1 MTPAIQPAAG
11 LRDLA
16 SRFPRAG
23 RVEAIVLRPQRRGA
37 AITVVSAQAIA
48 GRGLEGDH
56 YAQPARSRKAGGG
69 RQLTLLQAEHLPVIA
84 ALAGR
89 ADVDAAALRRNLVVS
104 GLNLLAAVAL
114 FRDRPLRLRIGD
126 AVLLEA
132 TGLCHP
138 CSRMETVLGAGGYNA
153 MRGHGGINAR
163 ILAGG
168 TIRVGDAVRC
178 EAVPNND
185 ATADD

>member
-1 MTPAIQPAAG
+1 MTPAMLPAGG

-23 RVEAIVLRPQRRGA
+23 RVEAIVLRPQRRGE
-37 AITVVSAQAIA
+37 AITVASAQAIA

-84 ALAGR
+84 AL
-89 ADVDAAALRRNLVVS
+89 
-104 GLNLLAAVAL
+104 
-114 FRDRPLRLRIGD
+114 
-126 AVLLEA
+126 LEA

-138 CSRMETVLGAGGYNA
+138 CSRMEAALGAGGYNA

-168 TIRVGDAVRC
+168 TIRVGDTVRC